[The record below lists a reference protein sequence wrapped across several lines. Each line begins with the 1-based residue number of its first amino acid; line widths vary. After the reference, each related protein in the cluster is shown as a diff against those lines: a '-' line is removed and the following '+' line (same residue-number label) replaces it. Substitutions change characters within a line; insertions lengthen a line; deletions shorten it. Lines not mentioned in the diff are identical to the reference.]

1 MGPGFFGQEVMSM
14 FWNLIMG
21 QWLHDLVNT
30 LKLWNCTIK
39 MVNFMVC
46 ELYLSC
52 YLKMCPLDY

>member
-30 LKLWNCTIK
+30 LKLRNCTIK

-46 ELYLSC
+46 ALYLSC